1 MPQDVCNVS
10 LDGSGRC
17 PSGIRCSISG
27 ILLAPMAVFP
37 MDAETQRN
45 MGHLCKVKADFAQ

>member
-1 MPQDVCNVS
+1 MPQDICNVS

-37 MDAETQRN
+37 MDTETQRN
-45 MGHLCKVKADFAQ
+45 MGHSCKVEADFSE